1 MKMVIQM
8 VFWVALCLIAAWVL
22 IGIIGLAD
30 GDGSLCTES
39 FRDAVE
45 SLVPHRIIDGH
56 ECAYVHGR
64 WLVVVRD

>member
-1 MKMVIQM
+1 MKMVFCM
-8 VFWVALCLIAAWVL
+8 VFWVALCLLTGWVIMGLVGIAN
-22 IGIIGLAD
+22 